1 MQSSAAPPPPPPP
14 PHLALCYAVLCC
26 AVLCCAGGVLV
37 LVLCC
42 GVLVLCCCFNTEQAG
57 DTPLLAAVGN
67 CGTRLVKVLLDAR
80 ANIEAAHKV
89 GRLHR
94 CCCCCCTW
102 AHMSCAVDVWAWQNG
117 LTPLLLAARYGLRKH
132 ITLLLEHGASVRAV
146 DAVSCVASCCDARSV
161 AVNRGGEPCVAQN
174 LDNALTLCAKNGTVS
189 SFQTLVAAGANVAH
203 VNKVRA
209 RTGSQA

>member
-67 CGTRLVKVLLDAR
+67 CGTRLVKVLLDAQ

-161 AVNRGGEPCVAQN
+161 AFI
-174 LDNALTLCAKNGTVS
+174 T
-189 SFQTLVAAGANVAH
+189 AAGNRVWHRTWTMCLRCA
-203 VNKVRA
+203 R
-209 RTGSQA
+209 RTGRCRPSRRWLLQAQTSRM